1 MPSQL
6 EGRTN
11 SPQKN
16 PKKRTHE
23 KTSSKHNNVKRHLA
37 NCSGHSETANLSP
50 GNSIENSTPR
60 DVRDAVCPLWSLPY
74 EEQLSMKAEK
84 VQDALNTLV
93 RGVKKNCRRGRAEGG
108 CAYLPKWTSTRKGES
123 QHPVQLMGIVRSP
136 VIDGYRNKSE
146 FTVGLDTNGEPSVGF
161 NVGLFR
167 DGVTAVSSPSNCRH
181 ISPIAKCI
189 ATAFQLFLRSEAQ
202 NSVVSGSCYLP
213 VWDKRKGAG
222 FWRLLTVREGRF
234 SPKSGEWAAWVR
246 QIPPAE
252 ETPAEES
259 AKHENMSSRDDLPVA
274 SRIDHGSLQY
284 PQVQKGSEVMV
295 IVQVSMSGY
304 DSSTVRDACV
314 RAASALRKA
323 ADRASPDPFPLT
335 QMLMQIHEGVSN
347 AAHPDSPL
355 LDLETGRGVSGQE
368 NVIHEN
374 LCGLTFSLSA
384 SAFFQVNTCGADIMY
399 QLVGEWA
406 SPNGR
411 SLLLD
416 VCCGTGTIGLSLARN
431 VKKVVGIDVVA
442 SAIEDAKVNASL
454 NGIDNC
460 DWIVA
465 KAEDALPSL
474 FKHYSPLV
482 VPKRM
487 IQRGENAF
495 ILGSQVPSAEISGS
509 DDELSI
515 YEDGR
520 RGRISV
526 ELSDGC
532 SADYEYDNIVAVVDP
547 PRAGLHKAVLLA
559 LRKQAGLH
567 RIVYISCN
575 PVSMASNCIELC
587 TPQGPDGSS
596 GGAPFKPTRVIAV
609 DLFPHTT
616 HCEAVMLLER

>member
-1 MPSQL
+1 M
-6 EGRTN
+6 
-11 SPQKN
+11 
-16 PKKRTHE
+16 
-23 KTSSKHNNVKRHLA
+23 
-37 NCSGHSETANLSP
+37 
-50 GNSIENSTPR
+50 
-60 DVRDAVCPLWSLPY
+60 
-74 EEQLSMKAEK
+74 
-84 VQDALNTLV
+84 
-93 RGVKKNCRRGRAEGG
+93 
-108 CAYLPKWTSTRKGES
+108 
-123 QHPVQLMGIVRSP
+123 
-136 VIDGYRNKSE
+136 
-146 FTVGLDTNGEPSVGF
+146 
-161 NVGLFR
+161 
-167 DGVTAVSSPSNCRH
+167 
-181 ISPIAKCI
+181 
-189 ATAFQLFLRSEAQ
+189 
-202 NSVVSGSCYLP
+202 
-213 VWDKRKGAG
+213 
-222 FWRLLTVREGRF
+222 RLLTVREGRF

-295 IVQVSMSGY
+295 IVQVSMS
-304 DSSTVRDACV
+304 DTILRLFEMRVFV
-314 RAASALRKA
+314 LLLPRKA

-587 TPQGPDGSS
+587 TPQGQMEVVAARHSNPQG
-596 GGAPFKPTRVIAV
+596 
-609 DLFPHTT
+609 
-616 HCEAVMLLER
+616 